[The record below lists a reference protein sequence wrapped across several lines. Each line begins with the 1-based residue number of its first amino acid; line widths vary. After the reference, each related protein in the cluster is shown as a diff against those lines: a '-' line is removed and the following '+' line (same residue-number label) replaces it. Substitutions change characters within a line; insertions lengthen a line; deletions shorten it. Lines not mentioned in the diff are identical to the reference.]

1 MVRLASRA
9 IKVCPKMLSL
19 APQFETRDAPRPAA
33 LIPGEWRGVLNAL
46 RVVALQCRSAAR
58 TDLFEACALIS
69 NKENTAHDAFA
80 QALFKCLHE
89 AVSVNPEFFQPGTV
103 ELSFDE
109 AWLIRAL
116 MASKQ
121 GDGDSVAFLIR
132 SRVPKIH
139 QRHIAFLIKGISE
152 QFSRT

>member
-1 MVRLASRA
+1 
-9 IKVCPKMLSL
+9 MLSL
-19 APQFETRDAPRPAA
+19 AHLTEPKPIPRPAA

-46 RVVALQCRSAAR
+46 RVVALECRVAAR
-58 TDLFEACALIS
+58 TDLFEACALIA
-69 NKENTAHDAFA
+69 NKDNTARDAYA
-80 QALFKCLHE
+80 QALFKCLSQ
-89 AVSVNPEFFQPGTV
+89 AVKTKPVFFQPGTV

-116 MASKQ
+116 MAAKQ

-139 QRHIAFLIKGISE
+139 QRQISFLVKGISD
-152 QFSRT
+152 QFSQT

>member
-1 MVRLASRA
+1 
-9 IKVCPKMLSL
+9 MLSP
-19 APQFETRDAPRPAA
+19 AQQFETREVPRSAA

-69 NKENTAHDAFA
+69 NKQNTAHDAYA
-80 QALFKCLHE
+80 QALFKCLRQ
-89 AVSVNPEFFQPGTV
+89 AVRAAPVFYQPGTV

-121 GDGDSVAFLIR
+121 GDRDSVAFLIR
-132 SRVPKIH
+132 SRVPKVH

-152 QFSRT
+152 QFSQI

>member
-1 MVRLASRA
+1 MFCGCV
-9 IKVCPKMLSL
+9 IKAVFDMLSL
-19 APQFETRDAPRPAA
+19 ALLSEPQVSPRPASV
-33 LIPGEWRGVLNAL
+33 LPGEWRGVLNAL
-46 RVVALQCRSAAR
+46 RVVALQCRVAAR

-69 NKENTAHDAFA
+69 NRENTGHDAFA

-89 AVSVNPEFFQPGTV
+89 AVTSKPVFYQPGTV

-109 AWLIRAL
+109 AWLIRML
-116 MASKQ
+116 MASEQ
-121 GDGDSVAFLIR
+121 GDGDSLAFLIR

-139 QRHIAFLIKGISE
+139 QRHIGFLIKGISE